1 MTAGIY
7 SSLADLVAL
16 QVHARNPGLS
26 GRQPPTSLLAGRSA
40 SRLRGRGLIFEE
52 LRLYRSGDDVRRI
65 DWRTSA
71 RRGEAHTRV
80 YAEERERPIQLV
92 VDQRLGMFFGSVA
105 QMKSV
110 TAAEI
115 AALVAWQGLASGD
128 RIGATV
134 FNDAGSETIAPHRQ
148 RATVLRLLGSL
159 VRYNQALGVN
169 RGIVPAPRQLDQT
182 LAHIV
187 RQATHDALIVLISDF
202 QGIGEPTRECVRR
215 LARHNDV
222 VAILV
227 HDPTV
232 QLPAPLRLPESVLS
246 DGRDHASIN
255 LSSGHSGEVLRELV
269 AARGAFVERLRR
281 ELDIPCFAIDTRG
294 DVPRQLARA
303 LGHARRVPR

>member
-1 MTAGIY
+1 MSAGIY

-52 LRLYRSGDDVRRI
+52 VRLYRPGDDVRRI

-80 YAEERERPIQLV
+80 FAEERERPIHLV

-115 AALVAWQGLASGD
+115 AALIAWQGLASGD
-128 RIGATV
+128 PIGAPV
-134 FNDAGSETIAPHRQ
+134 SHDAGSETIAPHRQ
-148 RATVLRLLGSL
+148 RARVLRLLGSL
-159 VRYNQALGVN
+159 VRHNHALGVN
-169 RGIVPAPRQLDQT
+169 RGIVPAPQQLDQA
-182 LAHIV
+182 LADILRH
-187 RQATHDALIVLISDF
+187 ATHDALIVLISDF
-202 QGIGEPTRECVRR
+202 QGISDQTREFVRR

-227 HDPTV
+227 HDPTM
-232 QLPAPLRLPESVLS
+232 QLPTHLPNSVLS
-246 DGRDHASIN
+246 DGCDHASIN
-255 LSSGHSGEVLRELV
+255 LSTGDSGDVLRKLV
-269 AARGAFVERLRR
+269 AARSAFVDRSRPDR
-281 ELDIPCFAIDTRG
+281 AIPSPATDPGG
-294 DVPRQLARA
+294 DVPRQRARA
-303 LGHARRVPR
+303 LGHTRRAPP